1 MSESFRIS
9 GTTSLP
15 FNSLNIAVI
24 IPAYNESKFIEEV
37 VTGVIEFTGFPVCVV
52 DDASQDDTSQRAEQA
67 GAVVIRHKKNQGKGG
82 AHQTGFKWAL
92 ENNFQGIVVMD
103 ADGQH
108 LPGEIKNFIIPDL
121 INRSDIIIG
130 CRKLKLNYMPWQR
143 IFTNKLTSL
152 VCSILAGQRINDS
165 QSGFRYISTEVI
177 KNVKLKTTKF
187 QTETELIIRAARYG
201 YLISQVEVST
211 VYGREKSH
219 INPVVDTLRFLS
231 LIGLLIREY

>member
-1 MSESFRIS
+1 MSENSPIS

-15 FNSLNIAVI
+15 FNNLNIAVI
-24 IPAYNESKFIEEV
+24 IPAYNESKFIGEV
-37 VTGVIEFTGFPVCVV
+37 VRQVIKLTNFPVCVV
-52 DDASQDDTSQRAEQA
+52 DDASQDDTSKLAERS
-67 GAVVIRHKKNQGKGG
+67 GAVVIRHKTNQGKGG

-92 ENNFQGIVVMD
+92 ENNFQGILVMD

-108 LPGEIKNFIIPDL
+108 LPGEIENFIVPDL
-121 INRSDIIIG
+121 INCSDIIIG
-130 CRKLKLNYMPWQR
+130 SRKLQLKYMPWQR

-177 KNVKLKTTKF
+177 KNVKLKTKKF

-201 YLISQVEVST
+201 YIINQVEIST
-211 VYGREKSH
+211 VYGKEKSH

-231 LIGLLIREY
+231 LIGLLIREN